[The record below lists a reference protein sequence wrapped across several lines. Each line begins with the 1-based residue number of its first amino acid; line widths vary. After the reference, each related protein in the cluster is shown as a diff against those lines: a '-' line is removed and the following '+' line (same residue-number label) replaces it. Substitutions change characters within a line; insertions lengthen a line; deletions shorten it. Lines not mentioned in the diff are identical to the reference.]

1 MVQFTLEVYRE
12 IMKKLKNIITNL
24 HTSTQR
30 DYLARMQND
39 KINSMKKANN
49 FEFDYWDGNRNHG
62 YGGYK
67 YDGRW
72 QAVAKKLIKEY
83 NLTNESSILDV
94 GCGKAFLLFEIK
106 QILPQIKIKGFD
118 ISKYAIQNAKEEMK
132 PFIFN
137 HKAQDKYPYNDKE
150 FDLTLSLN
158 VIHNLKINEIKST
171 LNEIERVS
179 KNAYIVVEGYRNEEE
194 LFNLEC
200 WALTCDSFFR
210 PEEWEWLFKEYNY
223 GGDYEFIYFI

>member
-1 MVQFTLEVYRE
+1 
-12 IMKKLKNIITNL
+12 MKELKNIITSL

-49 FEFDYWDGNRNHG
+49 FEFDYWDGDRNHG
-62 YGGYK
+62 YGGYN

-72 QAVAKKLIKEY
+72 QTVAKKLIKEY

-106 QILPQIKIKGFD
+106 QLLPKIKIKGFD
-118 ISKYAIQNAKEEMK
+118 ISKYAILNAKEEMK

-137 HKAQDKYPYNDKE
+137 HKAQDTYPYNDKE

-210 PEEWEWLFKEYNY
+210 PEEWEWLFEEYNY
-223 GGDYEFIYFI
+223 TGDYEFIYFI